1 MRSFTWIV
9 SWPVVDVYASECFWW
24 ENEQRFVPNLVFV
37 DPLVMVIQTEPT
49 RQFLKTLSNPLLF
62 DFTFFNFYHQ
72 VKFSICY
79 IMCICLDH
87 SFFNHTF
94 LQSLRFLGSNMICFF
109 KDRRHQSG
117 LGKKIAFVS
126 IFTYL
131 SSFPLDSAFPYL
143 CDFFTGIVFAL
154 HDLIFYL
161 SCEFITMQ
169 FNALDL

>member
-24 ENEQRFVPNLVFV
+24 ENEQRFVPNLVFL

-94 LQSLRFLGSNMICFF
+94 LQSLRFLGSNMICFIRTGGTNLALVR
-109 KDRRHQSG
+109 KQLLLAYLHICQ
-117 LGKKIAFVS
+117 AFHS
-126 IFTYL
+126 IQL
-131 SSFPLDSAFPYL
+131 FPIYVTFLQEQYSP
-143 CDFFTGIVFAL
+143 CMT
-154 HDLIFYL
+154 
-161 SCEFITMQ
+161 
-169 FNALDL
+169 